1 MGCVSDEPENYRE
14 PPKIG
19 PNRIQLALALASGS
33 TIRSLWGFVASLL
46 ETISN

>member
-1 MGCVSDEPENYRE
+1 MGCVSDEPENCRE
-14 PPKIG
+14 PQKIG
-19 PNRIQLALALASGS
+19 PNRIQLALASGS